1 MAPERTRD
9 DGPSREEVQQRINS
23 LYDQAESF
31 TGTFNATR
39 AMKLGI
45 RRRVNPAPEAARR
58 RSDPALD
65 DVARP
70 WFDVG
75 RAQLGPTVPAVLPPD
90 RRPARAAETRPTRP
104 AGPSVELAALPVAEL
119 TAGPVAALPVGATA
133 ALQPGPMAELSPV
146 PVAERPAVPMAALT
160 AVPAPRR
167 EAPAGP
173 DALSA
178 EPSWFPSPA
187 QGAAPLPMAGSLPVE
202 DAWRLPDTLEQSR
215 LQPADEWQLPQPV
228 GASADAFLD
237 AGTPL
242 YAGTLRDGDYALV
255 TELPLVTEP
264 FPVADP
270 FPATDTSY
278 GTHTPPHGT
287 QALYGTHTP
296 PHGTQALHGTHTPP
310 HGTQTSYGT
319 QTPPHGTQTSY
330 ATGTYHFGTE
340 SFPHPGTGASI
351 GTGLALGLEPGA
363 KAAKAVAFARAQIG
377 RPCVWGA
384 VGPGSYDNSGLIQAA
399 WKAAGV
405 ALPRSVHEQASAGM
419 AINVADVRPGD
430 LVFFHG
436 DAGQVGHVGI
446 FVGDGMMMHAPS
458 PGARVRDD
466 SIFAAGEAAIHS
478 VLRPA

>member
-9 DGPSREEVQQRINS
+9 DGPTREEVQQRINS

-39 AMKLGI
+39 AMKLGM
-45 RRRVNPAPEAARR
+45 RRRVNPAPETARR

-65 DVARP
+65 EVTRP

-90 RRPARAAETRPTRP
+90 RRPARTTEARP
-104 AGPSVELAALPVAEL
+104 ARPADLSPEL
-119 TAGPVAALPVGATA
+119 TARPAPELSAGPVAALSAGPTA
-133 ALQPGPMAELSPV
+133 ALPPGT
-146 PVAERPAVPMAALT
+146 MAALPPAAVAELPAAPMT
-160 AVPAPRR
+160 ALSAVPAPRQ
-167 EAPAGP
+167 EAPAGLSP
-173 DALSA
+173 SPLSA
-178 EPSWFPSPA
+178 EPSWFPSPS
-187 QGAAPLPMAGSLPVE
+187 QGAAPLPVAGGLPAE
-202 DAWRLPDTLEQSR
+202 DAWRLPDSVVQAGP
-215 LQPADEWQLPQPV
+215 QPAEEWQLPQPA
-228 GASADAFLD
+228 GLSPDAFLD
-237 AGTPL
+237 ADTPL

-270 FPATDTSY
+270 FPVPVPE
-278 GTHTPPHGT
+278 TPYVA
-287 QALYGTHTP
+287 QAPYIA
-296 PHGTQALHGTHTPP
+296 QTPP
-310 HGTQTSYGT
+310 HGTQTSYATEYGT

-330 ATGTYHFGTE
+330 ATGSYYFGAE
-340 SFPHPGTGASI
+340 PFPGAGTGMS
-351 GTGLALGLEPGA
+351 GLAFASESGA

-384 VGPGSYDNSGLIQAA
+384 AGPGSYDNSGLVQAA

-405 ALPRSVHEQASAGM
+405 ALPRAVHEQASAGM
-419 AINVADVRPGD
+419 VINLADVRPGD

-436 DAGQVGHVGI
+436 EAGHVGHVGI
-446 FVGDGMMMHAPS
+446 SVGDGMMMHAPN
-458 PGARVRDD
+458 PGSRVRED

>member
-39 AMKLGI
+39 AMRLGI
-45 RRRVNPAPEAARR
+45 RKRVKAVPDTARR

-65 DVARP
+65 EVARP

-90 RRPARAAETRPTRP
+90 RRPARAPEARPARPAAPPAEPAARPLPELTAALP
-104 AGPSVELAALPVAEL
+104 AGP
-119 TAGPVAALPVGATA
+119 TATP
-133 ALQPGPMAELSPV
+133 QPGPMAALPPA
-146 PVAERPAVPMAALT
+146 PVAALSAAPTTVLP
-160 AVPAPRR
+160 AVPAPRQ
-167 EAPAGP
+167 EVQGGLNTP
-173 DALSA
+173 SA
-178 EPSWFPSPA
+178 EPSWFPTPPQGTSPFPA
-187 QGAAPLPMAGSLPVE
+187 TGALPAE
-202 DAWRLPDTLEQSR
+202 DTWRLPDSVDQVR
-215 LQPADEWQLPQPV
+215 PQPAEEWQLPQSV
-228 GASADAFLD
+228 GRSADPSLD

-270 FPATDTSY
+270 FPVTETAY
-278 GTHTPPHGT
+278 GTQTQTQTPPHGT
-287 QALYGTHTP
+287 QTSYAAETAY
-296 PHGTQALHGTHTPP
+296 GTHTPP

-319 QTPPHGTQTSY
+319 GTHY
-330 ATGTYHFGTE
+330 FGADA
-340 SFPHPGTGASI
+340 FAPGGGAGASI
-351 GTGLALGLEPGA
+351 GNGIAFVVDSGA

-384 VGPGSYDNSGLIQAA
+384 AGPGSYDNSGLIQAA

-405 ALPRSVHEQASAGM
+405 SLPRAVHEQASAGM
-419 AINVADVRPGD
+419 AINVADILPGD

-436 DAGQVGHVGI
+436 DAGHVGHVGI

-458 PGARVRDD
+458 PGARVRED

>member
-45 RRRVNPAPEAARR
+45 RRRVNPAPETARR
-58 RSDPALD
+58 RSDPALEE
-65 DVARP
+65 VTRP

-75 RAQLGPTVPAVLPPD
+75 RSQLGPTVPAVLPPD
-90 RRPARAAETRPTRP
+90 RRSARTAEARPARP
-104 AGPSVELAALPVAEL
+104 ADSLTEL
-119 TAGPVAALPVGATA
+119 TARPVPEFSAGPVAALSAGPATA
-133 ALQPGPMAELSPV
+133 LPPGPMAALP
-146 PVAERPAVPMAALT
+146 PAAVAELPAAPMAALS
-160 AVPAPRR
+160 AVPAPRQ
-167 EAPAGP
+167 EAPGSP
-173 DALSA
+173 NALSA
-178 EPSWFPSPA
+178 EPSWFPTAA
-187 QGAAPLPMAGSLPVE
+187 QGAAPLPATGGLPAE
-202 DAWRLPDTLEQSR
+202 DIWRLPDSVEQAR
-215 LQPADEWQLPQPV
+215 PQPAEEWQLPQPA
-228 GASADAFLD
+228 GLGPDAFLD
-237 AGTPL
+237 AATPL

-270 FPATDTSY
+270 FPVPE
-278 GTHTPPHGT
+278 TPYST
-287 QALYGTHTP
+287 QAPYI
-296 PHGTQALHGTHTPP
+296 TQTPP
-310 HGTQTSYGT
+310 HGTQTAYATEYGT

-330 ATGTYHFGTE
+330 ATGTHYFGAE
-340 SFPHPGTGASI
+340 PFAGAGTGVSSGIAFAS
-351 GTGLALGLEPGA
+351 ESGA

-384 VGPGSYDNSGLIQAA
+384 AGPGSYDNSGLIQAA

-405 ALPRSVHEQASAGM
+405 ALPRSVHEQASAGTV
-419 AINVADVRPGD
+419 INVADVRPGD

-436 DAGQVGHVGI
+436 EAGHVGHVGI
-446 FVGDGMMMHAPS
+446 SVGDGMMMHAPS
-458 PGARVRDD
+458 PGSRVRED

>member
-39 AMKLGI
+39 AMRLGI
-45 RRRVNPAPEAARR
+45 RKRINPAPDTARR

-65 DVARP
+65 EVARP

-75 RAQLGPTVPAVLPPD
+75 RAQLGPTVPAVLPAD
-90 RRPARAAETRPTRP
+90 RRPARAPEARP
-104 AGPSVELAALPVAEL
+104 ARPAAPPAEPAARPVPEL
-119 TAGPVAALPVGATA
+119 TGGPVAALPAGPTAT
-133 ALQPGPMAELSPV
+133 L
-146 PVAERPAVPMAALT
+146 RPVPMAALPAAPVAEPT
-160 AVPAPRR
+160 AAPRAVLPAVPAPRQAAR
-167 EAPAGP
+167 AELN
-173 DALSA
+173 ALST
-178 EPSWFPSPA
+178 EPSWFPSPS
-187 QGAAPLPMAGSLPVE
+187 QGTAPFLAAGPLPAE
-202 DAWRLPDTLEQSR
+202 DSWRLPDPVAQNR
-215 LQPADEWQLPQPV
+215 PQPAEEWQLPQSV
-228 GASADAFLD
+228 GHGADPSLD

-270 FPATDTSY
+270 FPVTDTPAPYSTDTSY

-287 QALYGTHTP
+287 Q
-296 PHGTQALHGTHTPP
+296 
-310 HGTQTSYGT
+310 TSYGT
-319 QTPPHGTQTSY
+319 GTHY
-330 ATGTYHFGTE
+330 FGTE
-340 SFPHPGTGASI
+340 SYPAAVSGGSI
-351 GTGLALGLEPGA
+351 GNGIAFVVESGA

-384 VGPGSYDNSGLIQAA
+384 AGPGSYDNSGLIQAA

-405 ALPRSVHEQASAGM
+405 ALPRAVHEQASAGM
-419 AINVADVRPGD
+419 AINVADILPGD

-436 DAGQVGHVGI
+436 DAGHVGHVGI

-458 PGARVRDD
+458 PGARVRED
-466 SIFAAGEAAIHS
+466 SIFAAGESAIHS

>member
-23 LYDQAESF
+23 LYDQAENA

-45 RRRVNPAPEAARR
+45 RKRVNPAPDTARR
-58 RSDPALD
+58 RTDPALD
-65 DVARP
+65 AVARP

-90 RRPARAAETRPTRP
+90 RRPARATEPWPARP
-104 AGPSVELAALPVAEL
+104 ASPPAEPTPRPAAEL
-119 TAGPVAALPVGATA
+119 TAGPMAALPA
-133 ALQPGPMAELSPV
+133 APVAELPPGPMAELSRV
-146 PVAERPAVPMAALT
+146 PAPELSAAPTAMLP
-160 AVPAPRR
+160 AVPAPRQ
-167 EAPAGP
+167 EAPGNL

-187 QGAAPLPMAGSLPVE
+187 TGTAAPLPAADSLPAEV
-202 DAWRLPDTLEQSR
+202 
-215 LQPADEWQLPQPV
+215 WQLPPAAGQ
-228 GASADAFLD
+228 GADASFD
-237 AGTPL
+237 ADTPL
-242 YAGTLRDGDYALV
+242 YAGTLRDGNYALV
-255 TELPLVTEP
+255 TELPLVVDPAPAAAPLPTTALPAPAPFSAPAPFPAPAPAP

-270 FPATDTSY
+270 FAV
-278 GTHTPPHGT
+278 
-287 QALYGTHTP
+287 A
-296 PHGTQALHGTHTPP
+296 
-310 HGTQTSYGT
+310 QTSYGT
-319 QTPPHGTQTSY
+319 
-330 ATGTYHFGTE
+330 GTYFVADP
-340 SFPHPGTGASI
+340 FQAVPGGASI
-351 GTGLALGLEPGA
+351 GNGIAFDLEPGA
-363 KAAKAVAFARAQIG
+363 KAAKAVAFARSQIG

-405 ALPRSVHEQASAGM
+405 ALPRAVHDQASAGM
-419 AINVADVRPGD
+419 VIGLADIRPGD

-436 DAGQVGHVGI
+436 DAGHVGHVGI
-446 FVGDGMMMHAPS
+446 CVGDGTMMHAPS
-458 PGARVRDD
+458 PGATVRED

>member
-45 RRRVNPAPEAARR
+45 RRRVTPAPEAARR

-65 DVARP
+65 EISRP

-90 RRPARAAETRPTRP
+90 RRPARTTEARP
-104 AGPSVELAALPVAEL
+104 ARPADLLPEL
-119 TAGPVAALPVGATA
+119 TARPVPEPSAGPAAALEPAVVAQLPAAPVAAL
-133 ALQPGPMAELSPV
+133 S
-146 PVAERPAVPMAALT
+146 
-160 AVPAPRR
+160 AVPAPRQ
-167 EAPAGP
+167 EAPSP
-173 DALSA
+173 NALSA
-178 EPSWFPSPA
+178 EPSWFPSPS
-187 QGAAPLPMAGSLPVE
+187 QGAAPLPATGGLPAE
-202 DAWRLPDTLEQSR
+202 ALWRLPDSVEQAR
-215 LQPADEWQLPQPV
+215 PQPAEEWQLPQPA
-228 GASADAFLD
+228 GLGPDAFLD
-237 AGTPL
+237 AATPL

-264 FPVADP
+264 FPVAADP
-270 FPATDTSY
+270 FPAPVPQEPY
-278 GTHTPPHGT
+278 GT
-287 QALYGTHTP
+287 QAPYI
-296 PHGTQALHGTHTPP
+296 TQTPP
-310 HGTQTSYGT
+310 HGTQTSYATEYGT

-330 ATGTYHFGTE
+330 ATGTYYFAAE
-340 SFPHPGTGASI
+340 S
-351 GTGLALGLEPGA
+351 GA

-384 VGPGSYDNSGLIQAA
+384 AGPGSYDNAGLVQAA

-405 ALPRSVHEQASAGM
+405 ALPRAVHDQASAGM
-419 AINVADVRPGD
+419 MINLADVRPGD

-436 DAGQVGHVGI
+436 EAGHVGHVGI
-446 FVGDGMMMHAPS
+446 SVGDGMMMHAPN
-458 PGARVRDD
+458 PGSRVRED

>member
-39 AMKLGI
+39 AMRLGI
-45 RRRVNPAPEAARR
+45 RKRVNPAPETARR

-65 DVARP
+65 EVARP

-75 RAQLGPTVPAVLPPD
+75 RAQLGPTVPAVLPRD
-90 RRPARAAETRPTRP
+90 RRPARSPEARPTRP
-104 AGPSVELAALPVAEL
+104 AGPQVELTALPVPEL
-119 TAGPVAALPVGATA
+119 TAGPVAALP
-133 ALQPGPMAELSPV
+133 PGRMAELPPA
-146 PVAERPAVPMAALT
+146 PVAELAAAPMTVLP
-160 AVPAPRR
+160 AVPAPRQ
-167 EAPAGP
+167 EAPGSLN
-173 DALSA
+173 ALSA
-178 EPSWFPSPA
+178 EPSWFPTPA
-187 QGAAPLPMAGSLPVE
+187 QGAAPLPVVPLPVE
-202 DAWRLPDTLEQSR
+202 DAWRLPNPVEQAR
-215 LQPADEWQLPQPV
+215 PQHAEEWQLPQPA
-228 GASADAFLD
+228 GLGADAFLD
-237 AGTPL
+237 AGTPV

-270 FPATDTSY
+270 FPATDTPYGTQTPPHGTPSY
-278 GTHTPPHGT
+278 GTHTPPHGM
-287 QALYGTHTP
+287 
-296 PHGTQALHGTHTPP
+296 
-310 HGTQTSYGT
+310 QTAYGT

-330 ATGTYHFGTE
+330 ATGTHYFGAE
-340 SFPHPGTGASI
+340 SFPGAGTGASV
-351 GTGLALGLEPGA
+351 GTGLALGVEPGA
-363 KAAKAVAFARAQIG
+363 KAAKAAAFARAQIG

-384 VGPGSYDNSGLIQAA
+384 VGPGSYDNAGLIQAA

-405 ALPRSVHEQASAGM
+405 ALPRSMYEQASAGM

-458 PGARVRDD
+458 PGSRVRED
-466 SIFAAGEAAIHS
+466 SIFAAGETAIHS

>member
-1 MAPERTRD
+1 MAPERTRN

-39 AMKLGI
+39 AMRLGI
-45 RRRVNPAPEAARR
+45 RKRVTPVPEAARR
-58 RSDPALD
+58 RNDPALD
-65 DVARP
+65 EVARP

-90 RRPARAAETRPTRP
+90 RRPARVAEARP
-104 AGPSVELAALPVAEL
+104 ARPAAPPAELTARVVAEL
-119 TAGPVAALPVGATA
+119 TAEPVAALPAGPTPALPPGPVAALPPASA
-133 ALQPGPMAELSPV
+133 AE
-146 PVAERPAVPMAALT
+146 LT
-160 AVPAPRR
+160 AVPAAGLSAVPAPRK
-167 EAPAGP
+167 EAPG
-173 DALSA
+173 DLNALSV
-178 EPSWFPSPA
+178 EPSWFPSPSR
-187 QGAAPLPMAGSLPVE
+187 GAAAPFPAADSLPAE
-202 DAWRLPDTLEQSR
+202 DTWRLPAAVDQAHR
-215 LQPADEWQLPQPV
+215 QRPAEEWQLPQSV
-228 GASADAFLD
+228 GRSADPYLD

-242 YAGTLRDGDYALV
+242 YADTLRDGDYALV
-255 TELPLVTEP
+255 TELPLVAEP

-270 FPATDTSY
+270 FPVTETLYGTQTSY
-278 GTHTPPHGT
+278 GTHTPS
-287 QALYGTHTP
+287 
-296 PHGTQALHGTHTPP
+296 

-319 QTPPHGTQTSY
+319 GTH
-330 ATGTYHFGTE
+330 HFGTE
-340 SFPHPGTGASI
+340 SFPAGTGASVGSGI
-351 GTGLALGLEPGA
+351 AFVSESGA

-405 ALPRSVHEQASAGM
+405 ALPRAVHEQASAGM
-419 AINVADVRPGD
+419 AINLADVLPGD

-436 DAGQVGHVGI
+436 DAGHVGHVGI

-458 PGARVRDD
+458 PGGRVRED
-466 SIFAAGEAAIHS
+466 SILAAGEAAIHS

>member
-65 DVARP
+65 EVARP

-75 RAQLGPTVPAVLPPD
+75 RSQLGPTVPAVLPPD
-90 RRPARAAETRPTRP
+90 RRPARAAEERPARP
-104 AGPSVELAALPVAEL
+104 AGPNVELTALPVAEL
-119 TAGPVAALPVGATA
+119 SAGPVAALPAGPTA
-133 ALQPGPMAELSPV
+133 ALPPGPMAELPPA
-146 PVAERPAVPMAALT
+146 PVAELPAAPMAALS

-167 EAPAGP
+167 EAPGGL
-173 DALSA
+173 DSLSA

-187 QGAAPLPMAGSLPVE
+187 QGAAPLPVAGSLPVE
-202 DAWRLPDTLEQSR
+202 DAWRLPNRVEQPR
-215 LQPADEWQLPQPV
+215 PQPAEEWQLPQPV
-228 GASADAFLD
+228 GLSADAFLD

-270 FPATDTSY
+270 FPATDTPY
-278 GTHTPPHGT
+278 GTHTP
-287 QALYGTHTP
+287 A
-296 PHGTQALHGTHTPP
+296 
-310 HGTQTSYGT
+310 HGTQTYYGT

-330 ATGTYHFGTE
+330 ATGTYYLGTE
-340 SFPHPGTGASI
+340 SFPGPGTGASI
-351 GTGLALGLEPGA
+351 GNGLALGLEPGA

-419 AINVADVRPGD
+419 AINIADVRPGD

-436 DAGQVGHVGI
+436 EAGQVGHVGI